1 MKNLRK
7 QSLKIGEHAEKWF
20 QPWFR
25 RLPLETDKSP
35 RLILMGPYQSMI
47 VLKYY
52 DIRPKLIYEQAS

>member
-1 MKNLRK
+1 M
-7 QSLKIGEHAEKWF
+7 KIGEHAEKWF